1 MRESQHLDAEEL
13 QTFVEGRTPE
23 GERAGVES
31 HLSVCLPCQGEA
43 EEWRSLFSALSS
55 LPQFEPAS
63 GFADRVL
70 AGMKQAHATAVL
82 PWYVRGSRFVGRV
95 APKTTRGWALAAAF
109 LALPLISGGLFVSWL
124 ISKAYVTPRT
134 LWAFATDRGAH
145 ALQSLGEG
153 TITWALNTEAAS
165 WAVKMSSQLVH
176 QVGMSGVGAL
186 VAAMA
191 IATSLSIWV
200 LYKYLFRSTTREASY
215 VSFSF

>member
-1 MRESQHLDAEEL
+1 MKDSQHPNAEAL
-13 QTFVEGRTPE
+13 QTFVEGRLPE
-23 GERAGVES
+23 GERAVVES
-31 HLSVCLPCQGEA
+31 HLAGCLPCQGEA
-43 EEWRSLFSALSS
+43 HEWRSLFTALSS
-55 LPQFEPAS
+55 LPQFEPAT

-70 AGMKQAHATAVL
+70 AGMKQAHAAAVV
-82 PWYVRGSRFVGRV
+82 PWYIRGTRYVSQA

-109 LALPLISGGLFVSWL
+109 LALPLVSGGIFVSWL

-153 TITWALNTEAAS
+153 TISWALNTQAAA

-186 VAAMA
+186 IATLA

-200 LYKYLFRSTTREASY
+200 LYKNLFRSTTREASY
-215 VSFSF
+215 VSYSF